1 MESCWFENK
10 NGKFVRHSLPIEAN
24 ISSVNAIAVND
35 FDQDGNQDLFLAGNV
50 PFNRVRIGRRETSYG
65 VYLQGDGA
73 GNFTYLP
80 NWKTNL
86 SIEGSVR
93 ALETV
98 QTKEGKKLVVG
109 INDAKPLLI
118 SIQND

>member
-1 MESCWFENK
+1 M
-10 NGKFVRHSLPIEAN
+10 RAPA
-24 ISSVNAIAVND
+24 
-35 FDQDGNQDLFLAGNV
+35 LA
-50 PFNRVRIGRRETSYG
+50 PSQPRRCFGDKPTGQGAAAAQNPE
-65 VYLQGDGA
+65 LQGDGA

>member
-1 MESCWFENK
+1 
-10 NGKFVRHSLPIEAN
+10 
-24 ISSVNAIAVND
+24 
-35 FDQDGNQDLFLAGNV
+35 
-50 PFNRVRIGRRETSYG
+50 
-65 VYLQGDGA
+65 
-73 GNFTYLP
+73 
-80 NWKTNL
+80 
-86 SIEGSVR
+86 VR